1 MKKVIKNAVLG
12 TDPELFLYSE
22 DYFKFVPVCGLV
34 GGTKDEPIPINLE
47 NDGFTLQEDNVALE
61 FTIPPASTKNEW
73 IDSINFVKNYITET
87 VLTPK
92 GLVPRYVGSAR
103 FEPSDLDN
111 PAAQHMGCSSSYDA
125 WTFEQHYVDRDDY
138 TLRTTGMHIHV
149 GYKDPDVDVS
159 IDLIRAM
166 DLFLGVPS
174 VFMDPDTER
183 RKMYGKAGDYRLK
196 GYGVEYRVL
205 SGYFLGSNELLS
217 WLWDATQKAIDFVN
231 AGGIIT
237 NPEDIIKAI
246 NNCDKEL
253 AKEILEDYN
262 IKIFNYE
269 QV

>member
-1 MKKVIKNAVLG
+1 
-12 TDPELFLYSE
+12 
-22 DYFKFVPVCGLV
+22 
-34 GGTKDEPIPINLE
+34 
-47 NDGFTLQEDNVALE
+47 
-61 FTIPPASTKNEW
+61 
-73 IDSINFVKNYITET
+73 
-87 VLTPK
+87 
-92 GLVPRYVGSAR
+92 
-103 FEPSDLDN
+103 
-111 PAAQHMGCSSSYDA
+111 
-125 WTFEQHYVDRDDY
+125 
-138 TLRTTGMHIHV
+138 MHIHV